1 MSSLSPTHYERS
13 ESAAIARALALCLRV
28 AWEAWVE
35 EAYERVS
42 VRALRSQASTV
53 VAEWEQWRAGPSH

>member
-35 EAYERVS
+35 EAYEKAD
-42 VRALRSQASTV
+42 VRAQRSQGSTV
-53 VAEWEQWRAGPSH
+53 VAEWESKQAGPSH